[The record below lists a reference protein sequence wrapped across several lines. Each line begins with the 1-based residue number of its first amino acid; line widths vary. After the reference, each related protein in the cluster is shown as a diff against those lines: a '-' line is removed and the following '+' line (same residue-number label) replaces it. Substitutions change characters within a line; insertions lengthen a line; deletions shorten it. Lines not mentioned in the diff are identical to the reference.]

1 MSAHPELSLEDAQT
15 IMSYILTL
23 GDKKT
28 DVKYLPLEGS
38 INFTEHMGKKVAG
51 KYILMASYRDK
62 GNEGQP
68 NSSISEIKQ
77 IIFTPL
83 TYSYIASNG
92 NVDDDISGMI
102 EIIKSDAT
110 YKVVFISDEGK
121 ATNLTDVKVNENVV
135 TGLVALDGSEIEISM
150 RIEKE
155 TITGTAL
162 LPNGAEF
169 KITGK
174 IEK

>member
-1 MSAHPELSLEDAQT
+1 
-15 IMSYILTL
+15 
-23 GDKKT
+23 
-28 DVKYLPLEGS
+28 
-38 INFTEHMGKKVAG
+38 MGKKVAG

-68 NSSISEIKQ
+68 NSSISEIEQ

-83 TYSYIASNG
+83 TYAYIASNG

-102 EIIKSDAT
+102 EIIKSDAI
-110 YKVVFISDEGK
+110 YKIVFISDEGT
-121 ATNLTDVKVNENVV
+121 ATNLTDVKVSKNVV
-135 TGLVALDGSEIEISM
+135 TGFVALDGSEIEISM
-150 RIEKE
+150 KIEKE

-174 IEK
+174 IKNN